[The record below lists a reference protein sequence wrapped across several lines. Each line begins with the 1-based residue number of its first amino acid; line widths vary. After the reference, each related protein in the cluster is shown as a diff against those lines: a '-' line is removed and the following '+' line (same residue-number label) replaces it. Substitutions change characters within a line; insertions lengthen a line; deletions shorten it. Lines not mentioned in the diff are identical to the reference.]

1 MSPTFEL
8 DELDRQLITLLQED
22 ARPTNRDIAAR
33 LSSSEPT
40 IRRRIDR
47 LTAAGVIKIV
57 AVASPFALGF
67 PVMAILGLQIDRTRQ
82 KAIESALTAM
92 AEVRFLGLTLGS
104 YDAIIEVWFHS
115 NDELLDFLT
124 HRLSQIQGI
133 QRIEAWQVLKLSKY
147 DYDWGTQPAP

>member
-8 DELDRQLITLLQED
+8 DELDRQLIALLQED
-22 ARPTNRDIAAR
+22 ARSTNREIAAR

-82 KAIESALTAM
+82 KTIEDALTAM
-92 AEVRFLGLTLGS
+92 SEVRFLGLTLGS
-104 YDAIIEVWFHS
+104 YDAIIEVWFHN

-147 DYDWGTQPAP
+147 DYDWGTQPTP